1 MAAILLM
8 YTTNNS
14 SAGIQPRPWDET
26 HGQPAGKCGNQTVIA
41 DCDGVR
47 LDTNHSQG
55 VELYHSSVQLEYLLY
70 HHDVLVWKHFL
81 RYWPFLGYSTGH
93 PS

>member
-1 MAAILLM
+1 MDHQKTSVRFGYNDNILIKKNTLKNIVRNMAAILLM
-8 YTTNNS
+8 YTANNS

-41 DCDGVR
+41 NCDGVR

-55 VELYHSSVQLEYLLY
+55 VELYHSSV
-70 HHDVLVWKHFL
+70 
-81 RYWPFLGYSTGH
+81 
-93 PS
+93 